1 VCLCLLAV
9 HWRAPLAW
17 VAPQT
22 NLEKKGLSPRS
33 SKKLG
38 LWMRNFFISKSRLIT
53 HSSSNLET
61 LGTHRASFL
70 IGSVR
75 IEDLTDIQDIFS
87 SLSCCQDIVFFR
99 CAGCSFDEI
108 FERFFRRFFGGF
120 GPLSGE
126 FSLFSRLQD
135 MGHRVLVSWVRRA
148 VSGYV
153 NFFGFRF
160 RTLSVCWSSPR
171 TVTIQAGT
179 LETWG

>member
-1 VCLCLLAV
+1 LVKIVVESSVSVLACCALAGTARLGLLKA
-9 HWRAPLAW
+9 
-17 VAPQT
+17 

-108 FERFFRRFFGGF
+108 FERFFRRFF
-120 GPLSGE
+120 
-126 FSLFSRLQD
+126 
-135 MGHRVLVSWVRRA
+135 
-148 VSGYV
+148 
-153 NFFGFRF
+153 
-160 RTLSVCWSSPR
+160 
-171 TVTIQAGT
+171 
-179 LETWG
+179 